1 MPFNAVFSHI
11 IKKRIP
17 RINRFSEDPISCQK
31 ENLEFLLSTAAH
43 TTFGRQY
50 DYDKIRSVKS
60 FQANVPL
67 SNYDSLKPYIERQLH
82 GEVNVLWP
90 GKTSWFAKS
99 SGTSSN
105 KEKLLPITV
114 DSLYENHYAGGK
126 DLLALYYQNF
136 PNRKL
141 YNAKHL
147 IIGGSTQIQSMSND
161 TSI

>member
-11 IKKRIP
+11 IKKQL

-43 TTFGRQY
+43 TTFGEQY

-60 FQANVPL
+60 FQVKRTL
-67 SNYDSLKPYIERQLH
+67 IKLRFLKPYIERQLH
-82 GEVNVLWP
+82 GEVKCMWP

-105 KEKLLPITV
+105 KENYYPLLSIRFMKIIMLEVKICLRFTI
-114 DSLYENHYAGGK
+114 K
-126 DLLALYYQNF
+126 IF
-136 PNRKL
+136 PTESFTMPN
-141 YNAKHL
+141 
-147 IIGGSTQIQSMSND
+147 I
-161 TSI
+161 

>member
-31 ENLEFLLSTAAH
+31 ENLTFLLSTAAH

-60 FQANVPL
+60 FQSNVPL

-90 GKTSWFAKS
+90 GKQA
-99 SGTSSN
+99 GLQN
-105 KEKLLPITV
+105 LQEQALIRRNYYLLLSIRYMKIMLRKICLRFTIKISQPKAIQCQTF
-114 DSLYENHYAGGK
+114 NH
-126 DLLALYYQNF
+126 
-136 PNRKL
+136 RW
-141 YNAKHL
+141 
-147 IIGGSTQIQSMSND
+147 
-161 TSI
+161 